1 MSTVTRQA
9 TLATPP
15 APRRKPRRRRMGRTP
30 WFDWMVA
37 PVLVVLII
45 VIGYP
50 FVDAIVLST
59 QKYNVISGLP
69 RQGVGLRNFDQLFS
83 TDDVFWGAVKN
94 TAIYT
99 FGSVIVAGFV
109 GMVLALLA
117 ENLSGRWRVV
127 RMALL
132 TPWAVPIIV
141 VAFLFRY
148 MFQDEGGIVNAVL
161 NGVGIVDHNIGWL
174 NSGSW
179 ALFTVV
185 LTNVWTQIPF
195 FFLVF
200 SAALAAIPN
209 EVLEAARVD
218 RSRGLATVFH
228 IKLPFLRSAFLIS
241 SLIMVVNNFNDFG
254 KIWAMTEGGP
264 AYSTTT
270 LVVYVYRLAF
280 DSFNLG
286 YASAVGVVWLAFLL
300 VFAVLYV
307 RALQTEEPA

>member
-9 TLATPP
+9 TLAGPP
-15 APRRKPRRRRMGRTP
+15 APRRKPRRRRLGRTP

-37 PVLVVLII
+37 PVLLVLIV

-69 RQGVGLRNFDQLFS
+69 AHGVGLKNFDQLFS
-83 TDDVFWGAVKN
+83 TDGVFWGAVRN

-99 FGSVIVAGFV
+99 FGTVIVAGLL
-109 GMVLALLA
+109 GMALALLA

-148 MFQDEGGIVNAVL
+148 MFQDQGGVVNAGLNSLGIVHH
-161 NGVGIVDHNIGWL
+161 DIGWL
-174 NSGSW
+174 TSGHW

-218 RSRGLATVFH
+218 RSRGLATVVH

-307 RALQTEEPA
+307 RALQREEPA